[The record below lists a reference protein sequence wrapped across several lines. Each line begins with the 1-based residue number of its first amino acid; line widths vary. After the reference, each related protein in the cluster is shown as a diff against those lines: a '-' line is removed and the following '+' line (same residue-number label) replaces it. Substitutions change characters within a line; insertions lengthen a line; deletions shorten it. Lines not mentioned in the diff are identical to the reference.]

1 MASVS
6 VAIMAHPKRADMVAE
21 LEQMLDRPAKV
32 VWDER
37 NDRWDT
43 GRRSLLA
50 FDPSATHHMV
60 IQDDVMPSMDLV
72 AGVER
77 ALEWV
82 PDGSPMMCYIGRVR
96 TYGPVIKKHLAD
108 NAGASWFTF
117 NETYWGPCLVLPT
130 ADIEPLVKR
139 CDRMNVGNY
148 DRRIGLW
155 YAARKRLTWAPWPS
169 LVEHRDSP
177 SLVAGRTGQRQA
189 HSFLGS
195 DVSALTVDWSG
206 PVHHIPVGTRAR

>member
-1 MASVS
+1 MPSVS
-6 VAIMAHPKRADMVAE
+6 LAIMAHPRRAEMVAE
-21 LEQMLDRPAKV
+21 LETLLDRPAKV

-37 NDRWDT
+37 NDRWHT

-50 FDPSATHHMV
+50 FDESTTHHMV
-60 IQDDVMPSMDLV
+60 IQDDVIPCRDLV

-77 ALEWV
+77 ALGFIPADAPLMAYV
-82 PDGSPMMCYIGRVR
+82 GSVR
-96 TYGPVIKKHLAD
+96 PYAPVIKRHIAERPD
-108 NAGASWFTF
+108 VSWFTF
-117 NETYWGPCLVLPT
+117 NETFWGPCLVIPT
-130 ADIEPLVKR
+130 AHIRDLVRR
-139 CDRMNVGNY
+139 CDRMNVANY

-155 YAARKRLTWAPWPS
+155 YRSKRIRTFAPWPS

-177 SLVAGRTGQRQA
+177 SLVAGRNGQRHA
-189 HSFLGS
+189 YRFLGS